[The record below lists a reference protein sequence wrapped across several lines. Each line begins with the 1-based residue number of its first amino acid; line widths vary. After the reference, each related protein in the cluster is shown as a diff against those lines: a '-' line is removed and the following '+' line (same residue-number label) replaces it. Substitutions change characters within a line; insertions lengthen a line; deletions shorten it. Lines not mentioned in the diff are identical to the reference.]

1 MIFEPCDVWEHG
13 KNLNNIE
20 TLGVRIMALKD
31 IVHFLQGVR
40 SELSKVEWPKFDEFL
55 GSTLVVLVLVI
66 FFAIYLGIIDL
77 GLSKLAKYIF
87 TVYGG
92 Y

>member
-1 MIFEPCDVWEHG
+1 MAI
-13 KNLNNIE
+13 KNAVQFFRE
-20 TLGVRIMALKD
+20 VR
-31 IVHFLQGVR
+31 G
-40 SELSKVEWPKFDEFL
+40 ELSKVEWPKFNEFV
-55 GSTLVVLVLVI
+55 GSTLVVLFLVC
-66 FFAIYLGIIDL
+66 FFALYLGLVDL

>member
-1 MIFEPCDVWEHG
+1 
-13 KNLNNIE
+13 
-20 TLGVRIMALKD
+20 MAFNS
-31 IVHFLQGVR
+31 IVQFLQGVR
-40 SELSKVEWPKFDEFL
+40 SELSKVEWPSFQEFV
-55 GSTLVVLVLVI
+55 GSTLIVLVLVL